1 MEKEKERGDKIQV
14 KEKGRASKGVVAT
27 VEEEAGQGVD
37 ESASSASSASS
48 GSGSEE
54 SEESEQIEEK

>member
-27 VEEEAGQGVD
+27 AEEEAGQGVD
-37 ESASSASSASS
+37 ESASSASS